1 MGSGGVRTRCGAAGD
16 LRGRATPAVTPRI
29 LMVMAIMVRPPLE
42 ADLAA
47 LSQIDASYAEE
58 HELEPLMSAGALRF
72 FGRTEHS
79 FVAHEG
85 HRAGSVPVGFVLA
98 QAIWSGERPQVLVAR
113 IASDGTPGAS
123 EALLKAL
130 VKSAYDSGVYD
141 LQTRVPPGD
150 APLRALLKRESFFED
165 PQVAYVRIL
174 GSRGVA
180 AAQRLAGVTGRD

>member
-1 MGSGGVRTRCGAAGD
+1 M
-16 LRGRATPAVTPRI
+16 
-29 LMVMAIMVRPPLE
+29 LMAMMVRPPLE
-42 ADLAA
+42 ADLTA
-47 LSQIDASYAEE
+47 LTEIDSSYAKL
-58 HELEPLMSAGALRF
+58 HGLEPLLSEGALRF

-79 FVAHEG
+79 FVAHPG
-85 HRAGSVPVGFVLA
+85 QGAGAVGFVMA

-113 IASDGTPGAS
+113 IATDGTPGAAG
-123 EALLKAL
+123 ALVKAL

-150 APLRALLKRESFFED
+150 APLRALLKRESFVED